1 MAGEGSSNAHTRG
14 TIERLRKE
22 RREILNRMKEEVRHT
37 GSGTKWCEGWDLIWI
52 LEQVPKTIAH
62 PVEQYMCMIM

>member
-37 GSGTKWCEGWDLIWI
+37 GSGPKWCEGCDLSWI
-52 LEQVPKTIAH
+52 LEQLPMTTTH